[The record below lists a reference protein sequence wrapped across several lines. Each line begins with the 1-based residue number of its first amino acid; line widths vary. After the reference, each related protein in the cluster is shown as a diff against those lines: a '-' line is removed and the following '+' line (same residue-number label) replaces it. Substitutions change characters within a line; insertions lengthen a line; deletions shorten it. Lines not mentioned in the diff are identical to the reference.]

1 MTASLRTF
9 VSILAGVLP
18 AVLVAGGLAAA
29 QAGPGTLGA
38 QSFRPY
44 AHVFIAYALAWL
56 LVIGWTW
63 SIARRLGK
71 VERRLER

>member
-1 MTASLRTF
+1 MSALRRMLLS
-9 VSILAGVLP
+9 VVAGTLLVVL
-18 AVLVAGGLAAA
+18 LTGGLAGA
-29 QAGPGTLGA
+29 QAGSGALGA
-38 QSFRPY
+38 QNLRPF

-71 VERRLER
+71 VERRLGR

>member
-1 MTASLRTF
+1 MTAPIRMLLS
-9 VSILAGVLP
+9 VLAGALP
-18 AVLVAGGLAAA
+18 AILMVGGLAAA
-29 QAGPGTLGA
+29 QAGPGSLGS

-44 AHVFIAYALAWL
+44 AHVFVAYALAWL

-63 SIARRLGK
+63 SIARRLGE